1 MIRMQTQLVLFE
13 ENVKLLAFDTSTSA
27 CSVAVCDDSLVKQEH
42 YNIPMQHGKMLLPM
56 IHALLQKAHLQ
67 ATQLDAIVYGAGP
80 GSYTGIRIAS
90 SACQALAYA
99 ISKPVIQVSSL
110 HALAQ
115 TAWQE
120 YQYNNVI
127 VLQDARM
134 NEVYCA
140 QYELN
145 EGHMQPL
152 VTDRVLP
159 INRIIEHLTA
169 AKNSK
174 NQPIYA
180 VGDGWRFLSQT
191 DIEKLGIIHTEHTSQ
206 LMPSARALLELGKIS
221 YSKGLLR
228 NPEEA
233 QPIYLR

>member
-1 MIRMQTQLVLFE
+1 MQTRLVIFE

-42 YNIPMQHGKMLLPM
+42 YNVPMQHGKMLLPM

-115 TAWQE
+115 TAWQQ
-120 YQYNNVI
+120 YQYQNVI

-140 QYELN
+140 QYEVN
-145 EGHMQPL
+145 EDQMRPL
-152 VTDRVLP
+152 VADGVLPVDRVF
-159 INRIIEHLTA
+159 EHLA
-169 AKNSK
+169 SAKNSK

-180 VGDGWRFLSQT
+180 VGDAWRLFSHS
-191 DIEKLGIIHTEHTSQ
+191 DIEKLGIIQTEHTSQ
-206 LMPSARALLELGKIS
+206 LMPSARALLEIGKIS